1 MKAPALV
8 LIAALALSG
17 CAHDPIYIVPR
28 LDLPPPPV
36 LPTVPAD
43 EMVCLTDEAYEAL
56 AVRDARRK
64 AYAEQLRAIIEEHN
78 RRAE

>member
-1 MKAPALV
+1 MRRPTLAAIAL
-8 LIAALALSG
+8 LALSG
-17 CAHDPIYIVPR
+17 CITRPVYLYPEITIPE
-28 LDLPPPPV
+28 PPT
-36 LPTVPAD
+36 LPTIAAD
-43 EMVCLTDEAYEAL
+43 QLVCLTDEAYEAL